1 MAFDRERYLQPSELC
16 DFDRSSEI
24 RLITRDLIAGSRN
37 RAETFKSIFAF
48 VKEMP
53 YGLEDWDLRASD
65 ILRKGW
71 GMCSGKTNLLVAM
84 LRSAGIPARY
94 RIYRLKAD
102 SKLWNRLGK
111 GSKNIERLNGLGQ
124 ERDHVDCEVWLGKWM
139 DCDPGRDS
147 AMERGI
153 VRMGGTLQRQVVTDR
168 RGSEQYRRLA
178 SLDKWAKER
187 QARRAFRSDR
197 GDVFGEVNRGIE
209 TLRQLGR
216 TDEAPSFI

>member
-1 MAFDRERYLQPSELC
+1 MAFDRGKYLQPSGLC
-16 DFDRSSEI
+16 DFDRSPAI
-24 RLITRDLIAGSRN
+24 RLKTQELIGGSRN
-37 RAETFKSIFAF
+37 RGEMFNRIFGF

-53 YGLEDWDLRASD
+53 YGLEDWDLKASD

-94 RIYRLKAD
+94 RVYRIKAD
-102 SKLWNRLGK
+102 SKLWNKLGQ
-111 GSKNIERLNGLGQ
+111 GSSNTGRLNELGE

-139 DCDPGRDS
+139 DCDPGRDT

-153 VRMGGTLQRQVVTDR
+153 VRLGGTLERQVVTDS
-168 RGSEQYRRLA
+168 RGRALYLRLA
-178 SLDKWAKER
+178 GCDQWAKER

-197 GDVFGEVNRGIE
+197 VDIFAEANLGIE
-209 TLRQLGR
+209 KIRQFGR
-216 TDEAPSFI
+216 AP